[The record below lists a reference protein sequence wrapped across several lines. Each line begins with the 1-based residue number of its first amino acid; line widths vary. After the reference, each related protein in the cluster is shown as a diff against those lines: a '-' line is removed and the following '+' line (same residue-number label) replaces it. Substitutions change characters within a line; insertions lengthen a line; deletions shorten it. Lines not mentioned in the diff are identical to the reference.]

1 MCGIAGF
8 IEVNASSSNETLQRI
23 VQSMSDCL
31 RLRGPDSSGAWVDA
45 QTGVALG
52 HRRLAIVDL
61 SPEGHQPMH
70 SADER
75 FVIVFNGEIY
85 NFRELRKE
93 LESTGHHFRGHSDT
107 EVMLAAFVQWGT
119 REALKRFVGMFAFAL
134 WDRRDRKLTLARDR
148 MGEKP
153 LYYGRQDGVFL
164 FASELKALRAHPK
177 FSAPVNR
184 NALAL
189 MMRHNYV
196 PAPHSIYQSIQKLSP
211 GAYIEID
218 LSRANQNAIEHRYW
232 SLKVAAEAGLHNP
245 FAGSDTEA
253 VDELDRLLRRSVA
266 GQMIADV
273 PLGAFLSGGIDSST
287 VVAAMQ
293 AQSPAPVKTFTI
305 GFHEEGYNEAVH
317 AKAVA
322 AHLKTQHT
330 ELYVKP
336 EDAMAVIPKIPEIYC
351 EPFSDSSQIPTFLVC
366 QLARRHVTV
375 SLSGDGGDELFCGY
389 PRYEAASLL
398 WQKLRSMPPPLRK
411 GAGKVLAMAPT
422 RLLDQLLSWAS
433 PALGKTLR
441 SRPTRSRWQTIS
453 EVLSA
458 PNFEELYRGVISHW
472 RQPADLV
479 IGSEEPLIPLTDVS
493 GWLSSSDIM
502 HRMTY
507 LDSISYLPDDILVKV
522 DRAAM
527 GVSLETRVPLLDH
540 RIVEFSWRLPYSMKV
555 RENKWKWILRQVL
568 YRYVPKELVERPK
581 MGFGVPIDSWL
592 RGPLRDWAEAL
603 LDENRLKREGYFDPA
618 PIRERWLAHQKNEG
632 DHHYYLWDVL
642 MYQQWL
648 ESQGAA
654 TVRRD

>member
-8 IEVNASSSNETLQRI
+8 IEVSASRSIEDLQRI

-31 RLRGPDSSGAWVDA
+31 RLRGPDSSGTWVDP
-45 QTGVALG
+45 QNDVALG
-52 HRRLAIVDL
+52 HRRLSIVDL

-70 SADER
+70 SADQR

-85 NFRELRKE
+85 NFPELQKE
-93 LESTGHHFRGHSDT
+93 LASAGHRFRGHSDT
-107 EVMLAAFVQWGT
+107 EVMLAAFVQWGLLKG
-119 REALKRFVGMFAFAL
+119 LKRFVGMFAFAL
-134 WDRRDRKLTLARDR
+134 WDRRERKLTLARDR

-153 LYYGRQDGVFL
+153 LYYGWQNGVFL
-164 FASELKALRAHPK
+164 FASELNALREHPR
-177 FSAPVNR
+177 FSAQINR

-189 MMRHNYV
+189 MLRHNYV
-196 PAPHSIYQSIQKLSP
+196 PAPHSMYQGINKLSP
-211 GAYIEID
+211 GAFIELD
-218 LSRANQNAIEHRYW
+218 PTKPNVKPTEQRYW
-232 SLKVAAEAGLHNP
+232 SLKSAADIGLRDP
-245 FAGSDTEA
+245 FTGSDNDA
-253 VDELDRLLRRSVA
+253 VDELDQLLRRSVA

-293 AQSPAPVKTFTI
+293 AQSSTPVKTFTI

-322 AHLKTQHT
+322 SHLKTLHT

-336 EDAMAVIPKIPEIYC
+336 EDALAVIPKIPEIYC
-351 EPFSDSSQIPTFLVC
+351 EPFSDSSQLPTFLLC

-398 WQKLRSMPPPLRK
+398 WQKLRSMPPPLRR
-411 GAGKVLAMAPT
+411 GAGKVLSIAPT
-422 RLLDQLLSWAS
+422 KLLDQLLSWAS

-441 SRPTRSRWQTIS
+441 TKPTRSRWQTIS

-458 PNFEELYRGVISHW
+458 PNFEELYRGVVSHW
-472 RQPADLV
+472 RQPADIV
-479 IGSEEPLIPLTDVS
+479 IGSEEPLVPLTDS
-493 GWLSSSDIM
+493 SAWLSSPDIM

-540 RIVEFSWRLPYSMKV
+540 RIVEFSWRLPFSMKV
-555 RENKWKWILRQVL
+555 RDGKWKWILRQVL

-592 RGPLRDWAEAL
+592 RGPLREWAEAL
-603 LDENRLKREGYFDPA
+603 LDESRLKREGYFNPA
-618 PIRERWLAHQKNEG
+618 PIRERWFAHQKNEG

-642 MYQQWL
+642 MFQQWL
-648 ESQGAA
+648 ESQSN
-654 TVRRD
+654 TRVRR